1 VNVTGDNLSLGSAD
15 QPREIPMT
23 AFIRHADSVAHRAAL
38 LVVVL
43 YAMAFV
49 AQNAAHIASLV

>member
-1 VNVTGDNLSLGSAD
+1 MSALV
-15 QPREIPMT
+15 
-23 AFIRHADSVAHRAAL
+23 RHANGFAHRAAL

-49 AQNAAHIASLV
+49 AQNATHIASLV